1 MLYLG
6 LVFGVAAGNIAA
18 HKAGMNALRVYVA
31 TLILITVT
39 LLGSRL
45 FYVTTKWNIYR
56 HNLRRILDRHDGGLV
71 MYGGLLAALL
81 VSIPLTRTLHLN
93 FGSFWDVST
102 FTILVG
108 MIFTRVGCL
117 LNGCCYGRASRS
129 WLGVYLPDSR
139 GIWEKRIPTQV
150 MEAGC
155 AVLLL
160 IFASLTWR
168 WMPFPSALFLCA
180 TLGYSAARFIMEF
193 ARGREAGSPR
203 FCVAHVISVV
213 AFVSSISALTLYWRK

>member
-6 LVFGVAAGNIAA
+6 LVFGVIGGNIAA
-18 HKAGMNALRVYVA
+18 HEAGLNALRAYIA
-31 TLILITVT
+31 TLILITAA

-45 FYVTTKWNIYR
+45 LHVATSWDIYR
-56 HNLRRILDRHDGGLV
+56 QNPRRILDRHEGGLG

-81 VSIPLTRTLHLN
+81 VSVPLLSALHLN
-93 FGSFWDVST
+93 FGTFWDVSS

-117 LNGCCYGRASRS
+117 LNGCCYGRPSQS
-129 WLGVYLPDSR
+129 WLGIYLPNSH
-139 GIWEKRIPTQV
+139 GVWEKRIPTQA
-150 MEAGC
+150 MEAAC

-160 IFASLTWR
+160 IFAALSWR

-180 TLGYSAARFIMEF
+180 TLGYSTARFIMEF
-193 ARGREAGSPR
+193 ARGHEPGSGYFR
-203 FCVAHVISVV
+203 IAHVISVV
-213 AFVSSISALTLYWRK
+213 AFVSSICTLTLYWRK